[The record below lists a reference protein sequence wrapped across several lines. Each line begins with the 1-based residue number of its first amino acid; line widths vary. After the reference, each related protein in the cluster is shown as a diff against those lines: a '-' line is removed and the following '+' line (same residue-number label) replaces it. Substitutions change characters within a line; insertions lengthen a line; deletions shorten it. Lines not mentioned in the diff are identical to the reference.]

1 MKKSMKLRDIVLMN
15 VTAIIGLRWLPIAA
29 SYGASSIILWILAA
43 LLFFIPTGLVSA
55 ELATT
60 WPEQG
65 GMYVWVKKAY
75 GEKWGF
81 LTSWFYWI
89 NNLFYY
95 PSLLTFV
102 AITLSYVIS
111 PSLKDNKLYVVGV
124 TLIVFWLVTFINIKG
139 TNFGKWLSNLGGL
152 FGTLLPGIVLIILGI
167 VATFTRPIPTDY
179 SLANWIPNLK
189 SMSNIAFLSTLMFA
203 MAGIE
208 LTPILAGE
216 TENPQKTF
224 PLATVISAFII
235 AGIYIIGTVA
245 ITFIISPEKIGAA
258 SGIMQAVELISKE
271 INLSF
276 LVPLFVI
283 TIVIGSLGGIG
294 VWVLGPIKMLFESTK
309 EGIFPKFFTKLNEC
323 EMPQNAMISQA
334 LLVSLIIISTTF
346 LPTVEIIYAV
356 LVLMTTITYFIPY
369 LFMFSSFITLRKKHK
384 DITRPFKIPGGEW
397 LPYLITIVGFLSVTL
412 AIVLS
417 LIPPTDLK
425 TTKDII
431 VYELEVG
438 GGPFV
443 LGFIGYLLYVR
454 YEKKNVRMCNSEK

>member
-1 MKKSMKLRDIVLMN
+1 MKKNMKLWDIILMN

-29 SYGASSIILWILAA
+29 SYGAASIILWILAA

-102 AITLSYVIS
+102 AVTLSYIIN
-111 PSLKDNKLYVVGV
+111 PTLKENKLYIIAV
-124 TLIVFWLVTFINIKG
+124 TLIVFWIVTLINIKG
-139 TNFGKWLSNLGGL
+139 TSFGKWLSNFGGL
-152 FGTLLPGIVLIILGI
+152 FGTLLPGIILIILGLI
-167 VATFTRPIPTDY
+167 ALFTRPIPTDY
-179 SLANWIPNLK
+179 SLTNWIPNLNK
-189 SMSNIAFLSTLMFA
+189 MSNIAFLSTLMFA

-271 INLSF
+271 ININF
-276 LVPLFVI
+276 LIPLFVI
-283 TIVIGSLGGIG
+283 TILIGSLGGIG

-309 EGIFPKFFTKLNEC
+309 EGIFPEFFTKLNKYD
-323 EMPQNAMISQA
+323 MPQNAMISQA
-334 LLVSLIIISTTF
+334 ILVSLIIISTTF

-369 LFMFSSFITLRKKHK
+369 LFMFSSFITLRKKYK
-384 DITRPFKIPGGEW
+384 DVRRPFMIPGNKV
-397 LPYLITIVGFLSVTL
+397 LPYLVAIIGFLSVML

-417 LIPPTDLK
+417 FIPPSDLK
-425 TTKDII
+425 TMKDIVI
-431 VYELEVG
+431 YEIEVI
-438 GGPFV
+438 GGPFI
-443 LGFIGYLLYVR
+443 LGFIGYLLYIR
-454 YEKKNVRMCNSEK
+454 YEKKEIRKHNS

>member
-1 MKKSMKLRDIVLMN
+1 MKKTMRLWDIILMN

-29 SYGASSIILWILAA
+29 SYGAASIILWILAA

-81 LTSWFYWI
+81 ITSWFYWI

-102 AITLSYVIS
+102 AVTLSYIIN
-111 PSLKDNKLYVVGV
+111 PSLKENKLYIIAV
-124 TLIVFWLVTFINIKG
+124 TLIVFWIVTLINIKG
-139 TNFGKWLSNLGGL
+139 TSFGKWLSNFGGL
-152 FGTLLPGIVLIILGI
+152 FGTLLPGIILIILGLI
-167 VATFTRPIPTDY
+167 ALFTRPIPTDY
-179 SLANWIPNLK
+179 SLTNWIPNLNK
-189 SMSNIAFLSTLMFA
+189 MSNIAFLSTLMFA

-283 TIVIGSLGGIG
+283 TILIGSLGGIG

-309 EGIFPKFFTKLNEC
+309 EGIFPEFFTKLNKYD
-323 EMPQNAMISQA
+323 MPQNAMISQA
-334 LLVSLIIISTTF
+334 ILVSLIIISTTF

-369 LFMFSSFITLRKKHK
+369 LFMFSSFITLRKKYK
-384 DITRPFKIPGGEW
+384 DITRPFMIPGNKV
-397 LPYLITIVGFLSVTL
+397 LPYLVAIIGFLSVML

-417 LIPPTDLK
+417 FIPPSDLK
-425 TTKDII
+425 TMKDIVI
-431 VYELEVG
+431 YEIEVI
-438 GGPFV
+438 GGPFI
-443 LGFIGYLLYVR
+443 LGFIGYLLYIR
-454 YEKKNVRMCNSEK
+454 YEKKEIRKHNS